1 MSPDVKTE
9 HRSGFVQCFPQR
21 QQYEGS
27 KKPLRT
33 AAGRILSPVFFS
45 FLLHP
50 SLDLLFLVCFHSL
63 IYIFLLEFKC
73 GLPRWLSGKESTC
86 QCRRFS
92 GFDPWD
98 GKITWRRK
106 WQPTPVFLPEKS
118 HGQRSLM
125 GSPWGC
131 KRVRR
136 LSNSTTINSS
146 VTYNEVHRPE
156 CYLIMASDTW
166 VHVSWKDVTMTPVE
180 VGPAQQPAC
189 SLWGSSPRTPPVLTS
204 SSLERFCCCST
215 FMYVE
220 S

>member
-1 MSPDVKTE
+1 MGVST
-9 HRSGFVQCFPQR
+9 
-21 QQYEGS
+21 
-27 KKPLRT
+27 
-33 AAGRILSPVFFS
+33 
-45 FLLHP
+45 FLLH
-50 SLDLLFLVCFHSL
+50 LLRGVIGFPHS
-63 IYIFLLEFKC
+63 
-73 GLPRWLSGKESTC
+73 SVGKESAC
-86 QCRRFS
+86 SEGKLGLIPGSGRF
-92 GFDPWD
+92 P
-98 GKITWRRK
+98 WRRK